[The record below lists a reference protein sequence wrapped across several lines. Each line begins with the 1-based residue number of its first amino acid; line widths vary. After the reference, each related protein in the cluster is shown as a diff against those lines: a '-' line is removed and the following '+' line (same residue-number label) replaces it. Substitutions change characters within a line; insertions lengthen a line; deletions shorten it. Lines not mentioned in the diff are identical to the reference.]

1 MKFEIGDVVSHK
13 KSYNRF
19 YVILEDYKNGQ
30 YLVEDYE
37 DNFFGIRETHVFVGK
52 YLITKS
58 DRRDYL
64 LDDIL
69 KK

>member
-1 MKFEIGDVVSHK
+1 MKFEIGDIVSHK

-19 YVILEDYKNGQ
+19 YVIIEDYKNGQ
-30 YLVEDYE
+30 YLVEDYD
-37 DNFFGIRETHVFVGK
+37 DNFFGVREKHVFVGK

-58 DRRDYL
+58 DRRNYL